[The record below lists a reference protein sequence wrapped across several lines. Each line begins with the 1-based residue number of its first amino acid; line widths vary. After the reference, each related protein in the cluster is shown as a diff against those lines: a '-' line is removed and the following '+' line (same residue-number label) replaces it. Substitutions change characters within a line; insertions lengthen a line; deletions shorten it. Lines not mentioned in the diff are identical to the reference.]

1 MKWSDEKVMKLKE
14 MCYKEFSNKD
24 IAAVFGIDIRDVY
37 AKRSQLGITIDK
49 CKEQKIDTE
58 VDTAFRTLLKALMKE
73 VEQESPGTEKT
84 RKIKEISDALIDLNA
99 KCKKEA

>member
-1 MKWSDEKVMKLKE
+1 MKWNNESIIRLKE
-14 MCYKEFSNKD
+14 MCYQGLNNKG
-24 IAAVFGIDIRDVY
+24 IAAELGVSLREVY